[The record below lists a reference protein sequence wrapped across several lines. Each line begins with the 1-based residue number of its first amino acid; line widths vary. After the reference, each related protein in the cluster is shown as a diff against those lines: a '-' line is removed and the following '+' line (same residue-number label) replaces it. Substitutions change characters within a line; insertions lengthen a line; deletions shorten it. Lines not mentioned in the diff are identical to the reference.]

1 MKKNYI
7 CTKIKQNQRGIL
19 KKGVKYMIIG
29 LCTVKLRIPMAQSLK
44 DKRKVLK
51 SLLQKGKNKFN
62 IAIAEVDQ
70 NDLWQSSTI
79 AFVTI
84 TNDIS
89 YLDRLLDKVINFIAD
104 FNGVQMIDYSIEH
117 L

>member
-1 MKKNYI
+1 
-7 CTKIKQNQRGIL
+7 
-19 KKGVKYMIIG
+19 MIIG
-29 LCTVKLRIPMAQSLK
+29 LCTVKLHIPMAHSLK

-51 SLLQKGKNKFN
+51 SLLEKGKNKFN

-79 AFVTI
+79 AFVTV

-89 YLDRLLDKVINFIAD
+89 YLDSVLEKVIKFIEES
-104 FNGVQMIDYSIEH
+104 NGVQMVDYSIEH